1 MNALKYKDCVVQRGY
16 TYHYY
21 YSPATPGKPTLFF
34 VHGFPSTSFDWSRQ
48 VAFFEPKG
56 YGLLVPDCLGY
67 GGTSKPTNYEAYRW
81 KLIAQDLVDVLD
93 AEHLNIVVGIGHDW
107 CALRL
112 VSGADTLLT
121 PASVI
126 DRGSA
131 LLSTLMHHHEGRFCG
146 FAWIAL
152 SYLPPVTTE
161 FVVDQAIAAFKE
173 KTGSDCIGYQKFFTE
188 PDAPELS
195 LKRVSDTGRSC
206 SATHAV

>member
-1 MNALKYKDCVVQRGY
+1 MNALKYKDCVVQRGF

-21 YSPATPGKPTLFF
+21 YSPAAPGKPTLFF

-67 GGTSKPTNYEAYRW
+67 GGTSKPTHHEAYRW
-81 KLIAQDLVDVLD
+81 KLLVQDLVDVLD
-93 AEHLNIVVGIGHDW
+93 AEHLDTVVGIGHDW
-107 CALRL
+107 CAPRL
-112 VSGADTLLT
+112 LPSKLTNISHASGIT
-121 PASVI
+121 
-126 DRGSA
+126 RGSA
-131 LLSTLMHHHEGRFCG
+131 LLSALMHHHEERFRG

-152 SYLPPVTTE
+152 SYLAPVTTE

-173 KTGSDCIGYQKFFTE
+173 KTGSDGIGYWKFFAQ

-195 LKRVSDTGRSC
+195 LKHVSDIRP
-206 SATHAV
+206 